1 MLKRRKRLCVA
12 AGIAIMLMLTLYV
25 GRIQYRAT
33 IQHARESV
41 LRSNLLAIRLVI
53 DQYIDDKHQAPQ
65 SLQQLVDAGY
75 FRELPVDPMTNSNSN
90 WTPVVENI
98 EISPGQT
105 ARGIT
110 DLHSSSSSISSDGT
124 SYSAW

>member
-1 MLKRRKRLCVA
+1 MKRRKWPWVA
-12 AGIAIMLMLTLYV
+12 AGIAIVLMLALYV

-41 LRSNLLAIRLVI
+41 LRSNLLAIRIVI

-65 SLQQLVDAGY
+65 SLQQLVEAGY
-75 FRELPVDPMTNSNSN
+75 FREMPVDPMTNSNSQ
-90 WTPVVENI
+90 WTPVIGNI
-98 EISPGQT
+98 EVSPGQT

-110 DLHSSSSSISSDGT
+110 DLHSSSNSISTDGT